1 MEQNI
6 TSEENDNQKIRMTA
20 DEVRC
25 LAGALGYLCQNRK
38 ERGGTNYLACLHSGT
53 GADGLPICKAG
64 DEFICKNKRRIAI
77 VRQKLNKEYHR
88 VGGAYVGKR
97 IDGTDSAGAPVDEPS
112 PKQVKFAKLI
122 AYSLKE
128 SLPTEKTKKA
138 YKEFINRHLTAFQIY
153 QENKKKGAQSA
164 SGASSSQYDPF

>member
-1 MEQNI
+1 MEQND
-6 TSEENDNQKIRMTA
+6 TNYDNDDQKIRMTA

-38 ERGGTNYLACLHSGT
+38 ERGGTNYLPCLHSGT

-77 VRQKLNKEYHR
+77 VRQKLNKEYRR

-97 IDGTDSAGAPVDEPS
+97 IDGSDSAGAPVDEPS

-138 YKEFINRHLTAFQIY
+138 YREFINRNMTAFQIY